1 MFYVYLIRSEKQELY
16 IGSTNDL
23 RRRFREHNRNRSTAT
38 KNHRWHLVYYEAF
51 ASEKDAREREQ
62 KLKQHGY
69 SLRHLKSRLKR
80 SLGKI

>member
-1 MFYVYLIRSEKQELY
+1 MFYVYLLRNEHREMY
-16 IGSTNDL
+16 VGCTNDL
-23 RRRFREHNRNRSTAT
+23 RRRFRQHNNGHSPSTAG
-38 KNHRWHLVYYEAF
+38 HMWELLYYEAF
-51 ASEKDAREREQ
+51 ADETDAREREQ